1 MVSGFHGFIQ
11 IGVGIGIG
19 IGIGIDHLTTN
30 TRDGTARVFI
40 HRFTQITQIFG
51 ASLGFF
57 GNARGN
63 S

>member
-1 MVSGFHGFIQ
+1 MKFPFYGFIQ
-11 IGVGIGIG
+11 IAIGIA
-19 IGIGIDHLTTN
+19 IDYLTTLMG
-30 TRDGTARVFI
+30 GTARVFI
-40 HRFTQITQIFG
+40 RKFTQITQIFW